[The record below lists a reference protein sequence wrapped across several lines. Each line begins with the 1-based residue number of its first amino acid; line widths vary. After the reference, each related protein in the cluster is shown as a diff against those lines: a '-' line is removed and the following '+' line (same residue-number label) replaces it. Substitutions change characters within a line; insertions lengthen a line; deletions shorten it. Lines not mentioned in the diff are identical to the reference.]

1 MILPAVYGKK
11 SCVAVM
17 ARKNTKFR
25 RAIKIE
31 RRVALALWRLATGS
45 SYRNVSKVFG
55 VGMLHEN
62 TDFDISIHCKLALVR
77 CYQTLHGNNQHI
89 LCSQLENYFGHSFFL
104 LYVFSCLFPP
114 KGLLK
119 IRAHFK
125 HVFISCA

>member
-1 MILPAVYGKK
+1 MFGFLVYGKK
-11 SCVAVM
+11 DRVAVM

-62 TDFDISIHCKLALVR
+62 TDFDISIHWYVVTKR
-77 CYQTLHGNNQHI
+77 CTEIINI
-89 LCSQLENYFGHSFFL
+89 YFVAS
-104 LYVFSCLFPP
+104 
-114 KGLLK
+114 LK
-119 IRAHFK
+119 IILDTHFFCCMFSVACFRQK
-125 HVFISCA
+125 AF